1 MSSQKPPDWFII
13 VVAFLILGLLIS
25 FWHTIYHKWDKNAL
39 ETIVEPHSLFLK
51 ANIPPCYVQTTDL
64 GTRTVTAY
72 SSTPEETDDTPFI
85 TASGQT
91 VRKGIVATNELAIGS
106 LVKIDGRVYE
116 VQDRTNARYQYL
128 YDIWMPS
135 KQEALDW
142 GKRTLKIE
150 LAF

>member
-1 MSSQKPPDWFII
+1 MHLRDVIDWLII
-13 VVAFLILGLLIS
+13 VAIFMVLVFLVSLWVAGYRKS
-25 FWHTIYHKWDKNAL
+25 HTSVL

-91 VRKGIVATNELAIGS
+91 VRSGIVATNELAFGT
-106 LVKIDGRVYE
+106 LVKIDGKVYE

-150 LAF
+150 LAY